1 MVFRHTRSFTPIRGI
16 CASKAFADRVNSF
29 AKSALDATEFE
40 SLLAPARPMH
50 MRLSRTSRL
59 DRANNI
65 ADLRRMARRRLPGPI
80 FDYIDGGAD
89 DEVTL
94 ARNMS
99 AFSTYEIMPDVLTD
113 VSSIK
118 TSTTLFGEPVAWPLI
133 LAPTGLT
140 RMFHV
145 DAEVAV
151 ARAAAKHGLP
161 YSLSTL
167 GTTRLETLAKA
178 FSGPKVFQIYIFK
191 DRGLTAEF
199 VSRCKAAGF
208 HGLALT
214 VDTPVAGNRERDR
227 LNGFSLPPKLTLK
240 SMLSFA
246 AHPFWSIP
254 ALSGSKFDL
263 ANVSHR
269 VDALAAGPMSL
280 FDYIGAQFD
289 PSITWADAEWLAR
302 EWGGPLAIK
311 GLMTPEAAKR
321 AISSGA
327 TGVMISNH
335 GGRQLDG
342 APAPID
348 QIAAV
353 RDTLGNGPDII
364 CDGGVRRG
372 SDVVKA
378 LALGASGCSI
388 GRPYLYG
395 LAAGGEHGVD
405 RALTVLRQEFER
417 TMTLAGVND
426 VARLERRHA
435 RRIPH

>member
-1 MVFRHTRSFTPIRGI
+1 MRPGRTR
-16 CASKAFADRVNSF
+16 
-29 AKSALDATEFE
+29 
-40 SLLAPARPMH
+40 
-50 MRLSRTSRL
+50 RL

-65 ADLRRMARRRLPGPI
+65 ADLRRLARRRLPRPI

-94 ARNMS
+94 RRNMS
-99 AFSTYEIMPDVLTD
+99 AFSAYEIIPDVLND
-113 VSSIK
+113 VSSVA
-118 TSTTLFGEPVAWPLI
+118 TATTLFGEPVAWPLM

-140 RMFHV
+140 RMFH
-145 DAEVAV
+145 DGAELAV
-151 ARAAAKHGLP
+151 ASAAAKHGLL

-167 GTTRLETLAKA
+167 GTTRLEALGQAIG
-178 FSGPKVFQIYIFK
+178 GPKVFQIYIFK

-199 VSRCKAAGF
+199 VARCKAAGF
-208 HGLALT
+208 DGLALT

-227 LNGFSLPPKLTLK
+227 VNGLSLPPRLTLR

-246 AHPFWSIP
+246 AHPLWSIP
-254 ALSGSKFDL
+254 ALSGARFDL

-280 FDYIGAQFD
+280 FDYIGEQFD
-289 PSITWADAEWLAR
+289 PSVSWADVEWLAR
-302 EWGGPLAIK
+302 EWDGPLAIK
-311 GLMTPEAAKR
+311 GVMTPDDAKR
-321 AISSGA
+321 AIASGA
-327 TGVMISNH
+327 TGVMVSNH

-353 RDTLGNGPDII
+353 RDALGDGPDVI
-364 CDGGVRRG
+364 CDGGIRRG

-378 LALGASGCSI
+378 RALGATGCSI

-395 LAAGGEHGVD
+395 LAAGGEAGVD
-405 RALTVLRQEFER
+405 RALTLLREEFER
-417 TMTLAGVND
+417 TLRLAGIND
-426 VARLERRHA
+426 VDRISPRHVRRMP
-435 RRIPH
+435 R

>member
-1 MVFRHTRSFTPIRGI
+1 MG
-16 CASKAFADRVNSF
+16 
-29 AKSALDATEFE
+29 
-40 SLLAPARPMH
+40 
-50 MRLSRTSRL
+50 LSRTRRL

-65 ADLRRMARRRLPGPI
+65 ADLRRLARRRLPGPI

-94 ARNMS
+94 ERNTS
-99 AFSTYEIMPDVLTD
+99 AFSTYEILPDVLND
-113 VSSIK
+113 VSSIRTA
-118 TSTTLFGEPVAWPLI
+118 TSLFGQPVAWPLM

-140 RMFHV
+140 RMFHG
-145 DAEVAV
+145 DAELAV
-151 ARAAAKHGLP
+151 ARAAAKHGLL

-167 GTTRLETLAKA
+167 GTTRLEALAGA
-178 FSGPKVFQIYIFK
+178 FGGPKVFQIYIFK

-199 VSRCKAAGF
+199 VARCKEAGF

-227 LNGFSLPPKLTLK
+227 VNGLSLPPRLTLR

-254 ALSGSKFDL
+254 ALSGSRFDF

-280 FDYIGAQFD
+280 FDYIGDQFD
-289 PSITWADAEWLAR
+289 PSLTWADVEWLAR

-311 GLMTPEAAKR
+311 GLMTPEDAKR
-321 AISSGA
+321 AIASGA

-353 RDTLGNGPDII
+353 RETLGDGPDIV
-364 CDGGVRRG
+364 CDGGIRRG

-378 LALGASGCSI
+378 CALGASGCSI

-395 LAAGGEHGVD
+395 LAAGGEAGVD
-405 RALTVLRQEFER
+405 RALTLLRQEFER
-417 TMTLAGVND
+417 TLTLAGVND
-426 VARLERRHA
+426 VARLARRHV
-435 RRIPH
+435 RRVPR

>member
-1 MVFRHTRSFTPIRGI
+1 MQSIATR
-16 CASKAFADRVNSF
+16 
-29 AKSALDATEFE
+29 
-40 SLLAPARPMH
+40 
-50 MRLSRTSRL
+50 RLK
-59 DRANNI
+59 RAYNI
-65 ADLRRMARRRLPGPI
+65 ADLRRLARRRLPRPI

-94 ARNMS
+94 ARNML
-99 AFSTYEIMPDVLTD
+99 AFSRYEIVPDVLTD
-113 VSSIK
+113 VSDIR
-118 TSTTLFGEPVAWPLI
+118 TGTTIFGQPVAWPLM

-140 RMFHV
+140 RMFHGH
-145 DAEVAV
+145 AELAV
-151 ARAAAKHGLP
+151 ARSAAAHGLL

-167 GTTRLETLAKA
+167 GTTRLEALAEA
-178 FSGPKVFQIYIFK
+178 FGGPKVFQIYIFK

-199 VSRCKAAGF
+199 VARCRAAGF

-227 LNGFSLPPKLTLK
+227 VNGLSLPPRLTWR

-246 AHPFWSIP
+246 AHPLWSIP
-254 ALSGSKFDL
+254 ALSGAKFDF
-263 ANVSHR
+263 ANVSHK
-269 VDALAAGPMSL
+269 VDALAGGPMSL
-280 FDYIGAQFD
+280 FDYIGGQFD
-289 PSITWADAEWLAR
+289 RSLTWADVEWLAR
-302 EWGGPLAIK
+302 EWAGPLAIK
-311 GLMTPEAAKR
+311 GVMAPEDARR
-321 AISSGA
+321 AIASGA

-353 RDTLGNGPDII
+353 REVLGEGPDII

-378 LALGASGCSI
+378 RALGATACSI

-395 LAAGGEHGVD
+395 LAAGGEAGVD
-405 RALTVLRQEFER
+405 RALTLLREEFDR
-417 TMTLAGVND
+417 TLALAGVND
-426 VARLERRHA
+426 LARLERRHV
-435 RRIPH
+435 RRISQ

>member
-1 MVFRHTRSFTPIRGI
+1 
-16 CASKAFADRVNSF
+16 
-29 AKSALDATEFE
+29 
-40 SLLAPARPMH
+40 
-50 MRLSRTSRL
+50 MRLSRTGRL
-59 DRANNI
+59 GRANNI
-65 ADLRRMARRRLPGPI
+65 ADLRRLARRRLPGPI

-94 ARNMS
+94 ERNMS
-99 AFSTYEIMPDVLTD
+99 AFRAYEFVPNVLTD
-113 VSSIK
+113 VSSIA
-118 TSTTLFGEPVAWPLI
+118 TATTLFGQPVSWPLM

-140 RMFHV
+140 RMFHEG
-145 DAEVAV
+145 AELAV
-151 ARAAAKHGLP
+151 ARAAARHGLL

-167 GTTRLETLAKA
+167 GTTRLEALAQA
-178 FSGPKVFQIYIFK
+178 FGGPKVFQIYIFK

-199 VSRCKAAGF
+199 VARCKEAGF

-227 LNGFSLPPKLTLK
+227 VNGLSLPPRLTLR

-246 AHPFWSIP
+246 AHPSWSIP
-254 ALSGSKFDL
+254 ALSGSKFDF

-280 FDYIGAQFD
+280 SDYISDQFD
-289 PSITWADAEWLAR
+289 PSLTWADVEWLAR
-302 EWGGPLAIK
+302 EWGAPLAIK
-311 GLMTPEAAKR
+311 GVMTVEDAKR

-342 APAPID
+342 APAPVD
-348 QIAAV
+348 QVAAV
-353 RDTLGNGPDII
+353 RDALGDGPEII
-364 CDGGVRRG
+364 CDGGIRRG

-378 LALGASGCSI
+378 CALGATGCSI

-395 LAAGGEHGVD
+395 LAAGGEAGVD
-405 RALTVLRQEFER
+405 RALTLLRQEFER
-417 TMTLAGVND
+417 TLTLAGVNH
-426 VARLERRHA
+426 VAGLARSHVRRV
-435 RRIPH
+435 PH

>member
-1 MVFRHTRSFTPIRGI
+1 MTDGI
-16 CASKAFADRVNSF
+16 GY
-29 AKSALDATEFE
+29 AL
-40 SLLAPARPMH
+40 P
-50 MRLSRTSRL
+50 MRLGGTKRIN
-59 DRANNI
+59 RANNI
-65 ADLRRMARRRLPGPI
+65 ADLRKLARRRLPRPI

-94 ARNMS
+94 GRNMS
-99 AFSTYEIMPDVLTD
+99 AFSGYEIVPDVLTD
-113 VSSIK
+113 VSSIG
-118 TSTTLFGEPVAWPLI
+118 TETTLFGQTLAWPLM

-140 RMFHV
+140 RMFHE
-145 DAEVAV
+145 DAELAV
-151 ARAAAKHGLP
+151 ARAAAKQGLL

-167 GTTRLETLAKA
+167 GTTRLEAISEA

-199 VSRCKAAGF
+199 VARCKAAGF

-227 LNGFSLPPKLTLK
+227 VNGLSLPPRLTLK

-246 AHPFWSIP
+246 AHPLWSLP
-254 ALSGSKFDL
+254 ALMGSKFDF

-280 FDYIGAQFD
+280 FDYIAGQFD
-289 PSITWADAEWLAR
+289 RSLTWADVEWLAR

-311 GLMTPEAAKR
+311 GLMTPEDAKR
-321 AISSGA
+321 AIASGA
-327 TGVMISNH
+327 SGVMISNH

-348 QIAAV
+348 QVAAV
-353 RDTLGNGPDII
+353 REALGDGPDII
-364 CDGGVRRG
+364 CDGGIRRG
-372 SDVVKA
+372 SDIVKA
-378 LALGASGCSI
+378 CALGATACSI

-395 LAAGGEHGVD
+395 LAAGGEAGVD
-405 RALTVLRQEFER
+405 RALTLLHEEFER
-417 TMTLAGVND
+417 TLALAGIND
-426 VARLERRHA
+426 VSHLGRRHV
-435 RRIPH
+435 RRVPR

>member
-1 MVFRHTRSFTPIRGI
+1 MRPSTTRRLER
-16 CASKAFADRVNSF
+16 AS
-29 AKSALDATEFE
+29 
-40 SLLAPARPMH
+40 
-50 MRLSRTSRL
+50 
-59 DRANNI
+59 NI
-65 ADLRRMARRRLPGPI
+65 ADLRQLARRRLPGPI

-94 ARNMS
+94 ERNMS
-99 AFSTYEIMPDVLTD
+99 AFSTYEIVPDVLTE
-113 VSSIK
+113 VSSIE
-118 TSTTLFGEPVAWPLI
+118 TRTTLFGEPLDWPLM

-140 RMFHV
+140 RMFHG
-145 DAEVAV
+145 DAEFAV
-151 ARAAAKHGLP
+151 ARAAAKHGLL
-161 YSLSTL
+161 YSLSPL
-167 GTTRLETLAKA
+167 GTTRLEALAQA
-178 FSGPKVFQIYIFK
+178 FRGPKVFQIYIFK

-199 VSRCKAAGF
+199 VARCKAAGF

-227 LNGFSLPPKLTLK
+227 VNGLSLPPRLTFR

-254 ALSGSKFDL
+254 ALRGSRFDF

-269 VDALAAGPMSL
+269 VDALADGPMSL
-280 FDYIGAQFD
+280 FDYIGGQFD
-289 PSITWADAEWLAR
+289 RSLTWADVEWLAH

-311 GLMTPEAAKR
+311 GVMTPEDAKR
-321 AISSGA
+321 AIASGA
-327 TGVMISNH
+327 SGVMISNH

-353 RDTLGNGPDII
+353 RETLGEGPDVI
-364 CDGGVRRG
+364 CDGGIRRG

-378 LALGASGCSI
+378 RALGATACSI

-395 LAAGGEHGVD
+395 LAAGGEAGVD
-405 RALTVLRQEFER
+405 RALTLLRQEFER
-417 TMTLAGVND
+417 TLTLAGIND
-426 VARLERRHA
+426 VARLASRHVRRVP
-435 RRIPH
+435 R